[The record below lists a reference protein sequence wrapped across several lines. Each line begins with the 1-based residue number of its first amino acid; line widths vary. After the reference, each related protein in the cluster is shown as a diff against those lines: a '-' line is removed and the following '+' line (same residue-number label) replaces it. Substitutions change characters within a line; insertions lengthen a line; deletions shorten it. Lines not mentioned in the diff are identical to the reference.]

1 MKPTPYPPK
10 KEKIFEN
17 GFDFLIFFAIYY
29 YVSLNDDK
37 LWQGQKESKPIME
50 EIIPLEETAKYL
62 KIGKSTLS
70 EMAREGKI
78 PIVKIEPERNNEI
91 IIRIPY
97 NRELI
102 KKIKMISGKR
112 WNPKGKYWEVPYEE
126 GLIPK
131 LQSLF
136 GENFVVDSY
145 FYLIPLQKKLFIRK
159 YSRRTIKSYMRINRY
174 FLLFSGK
181 KPEEIEN
188 KDIKE
193 YLYYV
198 INQKKVAAPILN
210 NYINA
215 LEFYYEVKGSE
226 I

>member
-1 MKPTPYPPK
+1 MG
-10 KEKIFEN
+10 E
-17 GFDFLIFFAIYY
+17 
-29 YVSLNDDK
+29 
-37 LWQGQKESKPIME
+37 IM
-50 EIIPLEETAKYL
+50 PLEETAKYL

-70 EMAREGKI
+70 KMAREGKI
-78 PIVKIEPERNNEI
+78 PTVKIEPERNDKI

-102 KKIKMISGKR
+102 KKIKMISGRR
-112 WNPKGKYWEVPYEE
+112 WNPQEKYREVPYSED
-126 GLIPK
+126 LIAKP
-131 LQSLF
+131 QSLF
-136 GENFVVDSY
+136 GENLVIDPY
-145 FYLIPLQKKLFIRK
+145 FYLIPLQKELSIRK
-159 YSRRTIKSYMRINRY
+159 YSRSTIKSYMRINRD

-181 KPEEIEN
+181 KPEGIEN
-188 KDIKE
+188 ENIKG

-198 INQKKVAAPILN
+198 VNQKKVAAPILN